1 MQVVERRHQLQLVG
15 HQQTVTEHVAR
26 HVADAD
32 HGDAVF
38 LDVDAALA
46 EVALHADPR
55 ALGGDAHFLVVIAGE
70 PPEAKASPSQK
81 P

>member
-1 MQVVERRHQLQLVG
+1 VQVVERRDQLQLVG
-15 HQQTVTEHVAR
+15 HQQAVTEHVAG

-38 LDVDAALA
+38 LHVDAALA

-55 ALGGDAHFLVVIAGE
+55 ALAVMPIFLW
-70 PPEAKASPSQK
+70 S
-81 P
+81 